1 MERKAIIGSEMRLT
15 QFLRRFFSIG
25 GSVVPEPEPS
35 SKQPVPHVTSIDVE
49 RIVERDFKYEF
60 TTVMALLNE
69 LGTARVQL
77 AALKLANGSVEKL
90 RSNIESAKRDYRD
103 VLAFAEYP
111 EYHKNGFRVSELPAD
126 ERTRIIE
133 SDWQQYEGWLRK

>member
-1 MERKAIIGSEMRLT
+1 M
-15 QFLRRFFSIG
+15 QFLKRFLSIG
-25 GSVVPEPEPS
+25 GNVVPQPP
-35 SKQPVPHVTSIDVE
+35 SKQPVPQVTSVDVE

-69 LGTARVQL
+69 LVTARVQL

-103 VLAFAEYP
+103 IIAFAEYP
-111 EYHKNGFRVSELPAD
+111 EYHKKGFRVSELSAD
-126 ERTRIIE
+126 EQTQIIK
-133 SDWQQYEGWLRK
+133 SDWRQYEGWLRK

>member
-1 MERKAIIGSEMRLT
+1 MALA
-15 QFLRRFFSIG
+15 QFIKRFLSIG
-25 GSVVPEPEPS
+25 GSVGSQPAR
-35 SKQPVPHVTSIDVE
+35 KQPIPDVTSIDVE

-60 TTVMALLNE
+60 TTVMDILKE

-103 VLAFAEYP
+103 ILGHAEYP
-111 EYHKNGFRVSELPAD
+111 AYMKKGFGELPAD
-126 ERTRIIE
+126 ERLRIIDD
-133 SDWQQYEGWLRK
+133 DWRQYNEWLKK